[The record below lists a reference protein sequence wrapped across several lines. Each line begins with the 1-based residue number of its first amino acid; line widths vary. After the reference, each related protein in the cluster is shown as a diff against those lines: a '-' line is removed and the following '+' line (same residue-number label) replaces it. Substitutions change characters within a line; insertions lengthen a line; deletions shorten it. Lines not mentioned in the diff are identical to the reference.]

1 MIPKAHVMKSWF
13 TAGGAM
19 QKGVETLEVGSRDG
33 KVSNWSQTI
42 WNLHEFMSLYVVC
55 PTLVK

>member
-1 MIPKAHVMKSWF
+1 MKPWF